1 MLSHY
6 SNQHI
11 FEIWEEVMI
20 INPQNIQTFQKLIFH
35 LSLFIKCSSFSSI
48 FFCISLKSLEKNEF
62 IAGVFS
68 TWIINSQFIL
78 SRKAHVTF
86 MFSTYKKYFYKAPVK
101 SFGNVGKKGDEPET
115 PTLFL
120 IFSQVYKAYHSYI
133 I

>member
-1 MLSHY
+1 MGRGHDYKSPKH
-6 SNQHI
+6 SNVPETD
-11 FEIWEEVMI
+11 FS
-20 INPQNIQTFQKLIFH
+20 
-35 LSLFIKCSSFSSI
+35 SLFIYQVFLSFFH

-101 SFGNVGKKGDEPET
+101 SFGIVGKKGDEPET

-120 IFSQVYKAYHSYI
+120 IFS
-133 I
+133 